1 MEDPLAL
8 QIGYTATPTLQG
20 TQQSTGVTINDA
32 NTFYQLIGESSNVAG
47 EDLPCC
53 DAGDLVS
60 FVRRQQV
67 LAVGYS
73 AEIKKAADAG
83 VNLAV
88 YPAQNKL
95 ADQLKI
101 VSRLIHGGLK
111 SKIYFVSLDG
121 FDTHSGQSEGSDV
134 TTGAH
139 ANLLKQLGDAVKA
152 FYSDLQLQGIQ
163 QRVLSMTFSEFGRR
177 ANSNNSLGTD
187 HGQAAPMF
195 LIGQGLQKRQIGM
208 PSNLV
213 SDLLPIN
220 PQPWDTQRD
229 LAMQIDFR
237 RVYSDVLNDWLG
249 NDPANTSQILF
260 QPFATTSILKPTIET
275 IGTGNWADRST
286 WSAGRMPLAGESVIV
301 NAGHTLRIPQSVS
314 IHKMDVRGTLDVKPG
329 VQLNITGK

>member
-1 MEDPLAL
+1 
-8 QIGYTATPTLQG
+8 
-20 TQQSTGVTINDA
+20 
-32 NTFYQLIGESSNVAG
+32 
-47 EDLPCC
+47 
-53 DAGDLVS
+53 
-60 FVRRQQV
+60 
-67 LAVGYS
+67 
-73 AEIKKAADAG
+73 
-83 VNLAV
+83 
-88 YPAQNKL
+88 
-95 ADQLKI
+95 
-101 VSRLIHGGLK
+101 
-111 SKIYFVSLDG
+111 
-121 FDTHSGQSEGSDV
+121 
-134 TTGAH
+134 
-139 ANLLKQLGDAVKA
+139 
-152 FYSDLQLQGIQ
+152 
-163 QRVLSMTFSEFGRR
+163 MTFSEFGRR